1 MSTKRKRR
9 VASRLAT
16 GIAVALVAIVNL
28 LPVVW
33 GVLTSLKEQSAI
45 LASPPQLWGFPLSFE
60 SYGVVLT
67 GSFPRTLLA
76 SLFYSVLT
84 TAVGVLLG
92 SLIAFALDRL
102 RFPGRKLIFYTIVAC
117 VPLSIGASILVVPNY
132 MYLSTLQMLNQW
144 WTLPLIYLGLNL
156 PLATWVIKSSI
167 EAVPRSLDQAAKI
180 DGLSNLGILFRIV
193 LPLCRPGMF
202 AAGMLIFIGTW
213 SEFIFGTVLVQNQAL
228 KPVQVAVY
236 QYISSF
242 GREWGPLTA
251 AATLAVV
258 PILILLFVLGRH
270 LVAGLM
276 RGSVKG

>member
-1 MSTKRKRR
+1 MKPRR
-9 VASRLAT
+9 RRLLPRLAT
-16 GIAVALVAIVNL
+16 WTGIALLAAVNL
-28 LPVVW
+28 LPVIW
-33 GVLTSLKEQSAI
+33 GVLTSIKEQSAI
-45 LASPPQLWGFPLSFE
+45 LVSPPQLWGFPVSVE
-60 SYGVVLT
+60 SYATVLT

-76 SLFYSVLT
+76 SLGYSVVT

-102 RFPGRKLIFYTIVAC
+102 RFPGRRLIFYTIVAC

-167 EAVPRSLDQAAKI
+167 EAVPTSLDQAAKI
-180 DGLSNLGILFRIV
+180 DGLSNIGILFRIV

-202 AAGMLIFIGTW
+202 AAGMLIFIGAW
-213 SEFIFGTVLVQNQAL
+213 SEFIFGSVMVKDQSL

-251 AATLAVV
+251 AATLAVI
-258 PILILLFVLGRH
+258 PILVLLLLLGRH